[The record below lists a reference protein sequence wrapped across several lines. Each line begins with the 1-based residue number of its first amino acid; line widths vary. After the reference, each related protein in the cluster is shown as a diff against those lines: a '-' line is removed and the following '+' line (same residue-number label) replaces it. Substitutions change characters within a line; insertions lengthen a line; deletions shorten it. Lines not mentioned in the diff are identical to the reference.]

1 MIQNSAIE
9 KSLDRKMYNR
19 WFGPCIVLRQSKGGA
34 YICADLDVTV
44 ICERI
49 ARDRVIP
56 YMAREK
62 IEIPTKLENW
72 IDISRD
78 ALCSLSTD
86 PETRLYKDPTDLMK
100 EVGLPG
106 QNLTQDKLKNID
118 QEEEI
123 GL

>member
-1 MIQNSAIE
+1 
-9 KSLDRKMYNR
+9 
-19 WFGPCIVLRQSKGGA
+19 
-34 YICADLDVTV
+34 
-44 ICERI
+44 
-49 ARDRVIP
+49 
-56 YMAREK
+56 MAREK

-78 ALCSLSTD
+78 ALRSLSSD
-86 PETRLYKDPTDLMK
+86 PETRLYKDTTDLMK

-106 QNLTQDKLKNID
+106 QNLTQDELKNID